1 MSLANMSL
9 EGISLA
15 DMPLAN
21 TSLSDMSLENTSLW
35 RGLWKNMKKQIG
47 LALLYV
53 SVCLACLIPTLVFKY
68 EAKVFQ
74 LFTEEI
80 HSIYLN

>member
-1 MSLANMSL
+1 MSSAST
-9 EGISLA
+9 SLA
-15 DMPLAN
+15 DM
-21 TSLSDMSLENTSLW
+21 SLKNPSLW
-35 RGLWKNMKKQIG
+35 ETLCKMKKPIG

-53 SVCLACLIPTLVFKY
+53 AACVTCLGLTLWIKY

-80 HSIYLN
+80 HSIFLKFDNVSHL